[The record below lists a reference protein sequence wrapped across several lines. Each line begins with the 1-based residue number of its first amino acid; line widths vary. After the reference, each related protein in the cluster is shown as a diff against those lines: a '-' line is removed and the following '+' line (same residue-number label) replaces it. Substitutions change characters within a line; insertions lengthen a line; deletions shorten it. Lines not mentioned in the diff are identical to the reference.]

1 MILAFYCLMNHQL
14 SKLRVGFERAGS
26 TDKEAVNAALAGS
39 TIDVDFMPY
48 GKTEMVNGQN
58 MGSRAV
64 AIQAQKGDVQIIAPS
79 EYASAKAVFPRT

>member
-1 MILAFYCLMNHQL
+1 
-14 SKLRVGFERAGS
+14 
-26 TDKEAVNAALAGS
+26 
-39 TIDVDFMPY
+39 MPY

-79 EYASAKAVFPRT
+79 DYASAKAVFPRT